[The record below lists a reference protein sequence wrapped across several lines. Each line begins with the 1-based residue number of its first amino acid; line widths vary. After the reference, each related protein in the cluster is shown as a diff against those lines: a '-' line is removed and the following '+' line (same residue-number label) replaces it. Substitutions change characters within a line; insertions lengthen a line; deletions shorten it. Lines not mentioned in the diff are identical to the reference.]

1 MRIQTA
7 RFLITVGLV
16 SLMTLACAEN
26 GNSDAAAPSVT
37 PITAEALLASPPS
50 GALIL
55 DVRTPAEFEKGH
67 VPGAVNVPHS
77 EIGARLAELGDDRN
91 RPVVVYCESGKRAGM
106 AEGEL
111 LAAGFTDLHHL
122 EGDMRAW
129 RSAGRPTE

>member
-7 RFLITVGLV
+7 RFLITVGLM
-16 SLMTLACAEN
+16 SLVTLACSEADT
-26 GNSDAAAPSVT
+26 SDAVASVT
-37 PITAEALLASPPS
+37 PISAEALLSAPPA

-55 DVRTPAEFEKGH
+55 DVRTPEEFSRGH

-77 EIGARLAELGDDRN
+77 EVTGRLAELGEDRS

-111 LAAGFTDLHHL
+111 LAAGFTDVQHL